1 MCVRFFSVRKFL
13 PKLLTHYDE
22 IIFKVLER
30 EKNTHTLIVSEDSPE
45 TSLTALKNSLSICHH
60 FTVIFY
66 PLKLDSRLCGHTH
79 TLTRTHNSYLR
90 MYSTF
95 CTSYDFSHFQCG
107 TIARFQSFTRIQVL
121 LNSIKL
127 FDVRI
132 ALYSISSFDGQD
144 TAKIYVT
151 KHST

>member
-1 MCVRFFSVRKFL
+1 MCVRFFSVRKFF

-79 TLTRTHNSYLR
+79 TQTH
-90 MYSTF
+90 
-95 CTSYDFSHFQCG
+95 SHAH
-107 TIARFQSFTRIQVL
+107 IIRI
-121 LNSIKL
+121 
-127 FDVRI
+127 FACI
-132 ALYSISSFDGQD
+132 ALSALVTISVIFS
-144 TAKIYVT
+144 AIR
-151 KHST
+151 